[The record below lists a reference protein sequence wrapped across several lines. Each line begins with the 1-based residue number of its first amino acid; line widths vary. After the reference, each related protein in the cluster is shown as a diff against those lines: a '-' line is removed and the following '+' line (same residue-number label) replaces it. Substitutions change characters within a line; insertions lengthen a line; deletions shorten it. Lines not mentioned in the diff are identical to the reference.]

1 MNRLHDLT
9 GQRFTRLT
17 VISRAESRNGQ
28 VYWHCKCDCGNEK
41 DVRASHLIDGSTK
54 SCGCLNNELCS
65 TIARTYKPG
74 FKHGAKKERLY
85 RVWKGIHS
93 RCNNPNMPKY
103 ARYGG
108 RGIRVCGEWDE
119 YLPFKKWA
127 LENGY
132 ADNLC
137 IDRINNDGNYE
148 PSNCRWVTS
157 KQNSNNTSRVHLFT
171 VNGET
176 HTLSEWS
183 DISGIP
189 ARTIWARI
197 HYGVEPERVLN
208 KGDLRSGRKQKRTA

>member
-1 MNRLHDLT
+1 MGGLHDLT
-9 GQRFTRLT
+9 GQRFGRLT
-17 VISRAESRNGQ
+17 VISRAESKSGRP
-28 VYWHCKCDCGNEK
+28 YWLCVCDCGK
-41 DVRASHLIDGSTK
+41 KKVVRASHLKDGTTL
-54 SCGCLNNELCS
+54 SCGCYRDEVLERFYHRFDGKPKS
-65 TIARTYKPG
+65 TL
-74 FKHGAKKERLY
+74 KHERLH
-85 RVWKGIHS
+85 RIWGGMKS
-93 RCNNPNMPKY
+93 RCNNPRHP
-103 ARYGG
+103 RYKVWGG
-108 RGIRVCGEWDE
+108 RGIRVCEEWNE
-119 YLPFKKWA
+119 YLPFKEWA
-127 LENGY
+127 LANGY

-183 DISGIP
+183 DISGVP

-197 HYGVEPERVLN
+197 HYGVEPERVLK